1 MTITNRTIRTAL
13 PIIASTLCQKFG
25 VQIALEGEEAY
36 TNGKRI
42 VLPALTKTDI
52 DPTVVY
58 GYLLHE
64 SGHVRHTTFNVKS
77 KQGHNAVLHHALLNI
92 LEDGRIEKKMCDE
105 YAGGYHWIQTLDAH
119 ILKKPEAMGSAEDMK
134 AAKEPLALLMSFI
147 YFFTRCNASGLTA
160 LYANQ
165 LRQTE
170 ADVKSRFG
178 EAFTRDFTA
187 VLNDSL
193 TADSTRAQGKIADRL
208 IALMKQFCQDNPND
222 QPDQQDAS
230 GQNEE
235 GNPSGQG
242 GSGSSSDDAQ
252 NAEGSEAGESSERDA
267 SEAGSASS
275 SSDKGQ
281 SDKQKT
287 KGCKAKAQSQ
297 ADASGEATKENVRA
311 IQSVLDATEEAIN
324 DAMKGADAS
333 KALASDLSEE
343 AQKPG
348 NPNRLQTNVAP
359 TRFMDGLMKPVLE
372 KCLCDKPD
380 NAKAVKDAGEK
391 ISRRLERSLR
401 TKVESLARNHRFH
414 TERGN
419 RLSATRLASFVTGNT
434 KVFTREGEH
443 RDVNTAVHIMID
455 MSGSMDGNSSL
466 GAKKAAYA
474 FAKACAS
481 IKGVNVG
488 VSVFNNAWSV
498 GGKESRRVQTLVKH
512 GERSIK
518 SGLENL
524 TRYSP
529 VGGTPS
535 QDAIMAAQHQLLQVR
550 DVNRRILM
558 FVTDGDVWSAKRL
571 IELMKNTGIES
582 RALFIDAIGLPGF
595 FDREVSARST
605 MDDDELAKLILDLMS
620 DAVFH

>member
-147 YFFTRCNASGLTA
+147 YFFTRYNASGLTA

-267 SEAGSASS
+267 SEAGSASL

-281 SDKQKT
+281 SDKQ
-287 KGCKAKAQSQ
+287 KAKAQSQ

-372 KCLCDKPD
+372 KCLCDKPE

-498 GGKESRRVQTLVKH
+498 GGKESRSVQTLVKH

>member
-267 SEAGSASS
+267 SEAGSASL

-281 SDKQKT
+281 SDKQ
-287 KGCKAKAQSQ
+287 KAKAQSQ

-372 KCLCDKPD
+372 KCLCDKPE

-414 TERGN
+414 TDRGN

-498 GGKESRRVQTLVKH
+498 GGKESRSVQTLVKH

-524 TRYSP
+524 TMYNP
-529 VGGTPS
+529 IGGTPS

>member
-287 KGCKAKAQSQ
+287 KGRKAKAQSQ
-297 ADASGEATKENVRA
+297 ADASGEATNENVRA

-372 KCLCDKPD
+372 K
-380 NAKAVKDAGEK
+380 
-391 ISRRLERSLR
+391 
-401 TKVESLARNHRFH
+401 
-414 TERGN
+414 
-419 RLSATRLASFVTGNT
+419 
-434 KVFTREGEH
+434 
-443 RDVNTAVHIMID
+443 
-455 MSGSMDGNSSL
+455 
-466 GAKKAAYA
+466 
-474 FAKACAS
+474 
-481 IKGVNVG
+481 
-488 VSVFNNAWSV
+488 
-498 GGKESRRVQTLVKH
+498 
-512 GERSIK
+512 
-518 SGLENL
+518 
-524 TRYSP
+524 
-529 VGGTPS
+529 
-535 QDAIMAAQHQLLQVR
+535 
-550 DVNRRILM
+550 
-558 FVTDGDVWSAKRL
+558 
-571 IELMKNTGIES
+571 
-582 RALFIDAIGLPGF
+582 
-595 FDREVSARST
+595 
-605 MDDDELAKLILDLMS
+605 
-620 DAVFH
+620 

>member
-252 NAEGSEAGESSERDA
+252 SAEGSEAGESSERDA
-267 SEAGSASS
+267 SEAGSASL

-281 SDKQKT
+281 SDKQ
-287 KGCKAKAQSQ
+287 KAKAQSQ

-372 KCLCDKPD
+372 KCLCDKPE

-498 GGKESRRVQTLVKH
+498 GGKESRSVQTLVKH

>member
-267 SEAGSASS
+267 SEAGSASL

-281 SDKQKT
+281 SDKQ
-287 KGCKAKAQSQ
+287 KAKAQSQ

-372 KCLCDKPD
+372 KCLCDKPE

-498 GGKESRRVQTLVKH
+498 GGKESRSVQTLVKH

-524 TRYSP
+524 TRYNP

>member
-267 SEAGSASS
+267 SEAGSAFL

-281 SDKQKT
+281 SDKQ
-287 KGCKAKAQSQ
+287 KAKAQSQ

-372 KCLCDKPD
+372 KCLCDKPE

-414 TERGN
+414 TDRGN

-498 GGKESRRVQTLVKH
+498 GGKESRSVQTLVKH

>member
-52 DPTVVY
+52 DPTVIY

-267 SEAGSASS
+267 SEAGSASL

-281 SDKQKT
+281 SDKQ
-287 KGCKAKAQSQ
+287 KAKAQSQ

-372 KCLCDKPD
+372 KCLCDKPE

-498 GGKESRRVQTLVKH
+498 GGKESRSVQTLVKH

>member
-77 KQGHNAVLHHALLNI
+77 KQGHNAGLHHALLNI

-170 ADVKSRFG
+170 ADIKSRFG
-178 EAFTRDFTA
+178 EAFTRDLTA

-193 TADSTRAQGKIADRL
+193 TADSTRALGKIADRL

-222 QPDQQDAS
+222 QNDQQDAS
-230 GQNEE
+230 GKNEE
-235 GNPSGQG
+235 GNSSGQG

-275 SSDKGQ
+275 SSD
-281 SDKQKT
+281 
-287 KGCKAKAQSQ
+287 
-297 ADASGEATKENVRA
+297 
-311 IQSVLDATEEAIN
+311 
-324 DAMKGADAS
+324 
-333 KALASDLSEE
+333 
-343 AQKPG
+343 
-348 NPNRLQTNVAP
+348 
-359 TRFMDGLMKPVLE
+359 
-372 KCLCDKPD
+372 
-380 NAKAVKDAGEK
+380 
-391 ISRRLERSLR
+391 
-401 TKVESLARNHRFH
+401 
-414 TERGN
+414 
-419 RLSATRLASFVTGNT
+419 
-434 KVFTREGEH
+434 
-443 RDVNTAVHIMID
+443 
-455 MSGSMDGNSSL
+455 
-466 GAKKAAYA
+466 
-474 FAKACAS
+474 
-481 IKGVNVG
+481 
-488 VSVFNNAWSV
+488 
-498 GGKESRRVQTLVKH
+498 
-512 GERSIK
+512 
-518 SGLENL
+518 
-524 TRYSP
+524 
-529 VGGTPS
+529 
-535 QDAIMAAQHQLLQVR
+535 
-550 DVNRRILM
+550 
-558 FVTDGDVWSAKRL
+558 
-571 IELMKNTGIES
+571 
-582 RALFIDAIGLPGF
+582 
-595 FDREVSARST
+595 
-605 MDDDELAKLILDLMS
+605 
-620 DAVFH
+620 

>member
-235 GNPSGQG
+235 GNP
-242 GSGSSSDDAQ
+242 
-252 NAEGSEAGESSERDA
+252 EGSEAGESSERDA

-287 KGCKAKAQSQ
+287 KGRKAKAQSQ

-372 KCLCDKPD
+372 KCLCDKPE

-414 TERGN
+414 TDRGN

-498 GGKESRRVQTLVKH
+498 GGKESRSVQTLVKH

-524 TRYSP
+524 TMYNP
-529 VGGTPS
+529 IGGTPS

>member
-267 SEAGSASS
+267 SEAGSASL

-281 SDKQKT
+281 SDKQ
-287 KGCKAKAQSQ
+287 KAKAQSQ

-372 KCLCDKPD
+372 KCLCDKPE

-498 GGKESRRVQTLVKH
+498 GGKESRSVQTLVKH

>member
-230 GQNEE
+230 GQN
-235 GNPSGQG
+235 
-242 GSGSSSDDAQ
+242 
-252 NAEGSEAGESSERDA
+252 AEGSEAGESSERDA

-287 KGCKAKAQSQ
+287 KGRKAKAQSQ

-372 KCLCDKPD
+372 KCLCDKPE

-414 TERGN
+414 TDRGN

-498 GGKESRRVQTLVKH
+498 GGKESRSVQTLVKH

>member
-52 DPTVVY
+52 DH

-242 GSGSSSDDAQ
+242 GSGSSSDDTQ

-287 KGCKAKAQSQ
+287 KGRKAKAQSQ

-348 NPNRLQTNVAP
+348 NPNRLQTNVAL

-372 KCLCDKPD
+372 KCLCDKPE

-414 TERGN
+414 TDRGN

-498 GGKESRRVQTLVKH
+498 GGKESRSVQTLVKH

-524 TRYSP
+524 TMYNP
-529 VGGTPS
+529 IGGTPS

>member
-281 SDKQKT
+281 SDKQK
-287 KGCKAKAQSQ
+287 AKAQSQ

-372 KCLCDKPD
+372 KCLCDKPE

-414 TERGN
+414 TDRGN

-498 GGKESRRVQTLVKH
+498 GGKESRSVQTLVKH

-524 TRYSP
+524 TMYNP
-529 VGGTPS
+529 IGGTPS

-550 DVNRRILM
+550 NVNRRILM

>member
-208 IALMKQFCQDNPND
+208 IALMKKTIPTINPISRMR
-222 QPDQQDAS
+222 PD
-230 GQNEE
+230 
-235 GNPSGQG
+235 
-242 GSGSSSDDAQ
+242 
-252 NAEGSEAGESSERDA
+252 R
-267 SEAGSASS
+267 
-275 SSDKGQ
+275 
-281 SDKQKT
+281 T
-287 KGCKAKAQSQ
+287 K
-297 ADASGEATKENVRA
+297 RA
-311 IQSVLDATEEAIN
+311 IQAVRVVRARLRTTLRTP
-324 DAMKGADAS
+324 
-333 KALASDLSEE
+333 KALKRVNLPSATLL
-343 AQKPG
+343 KPALPPRRQTRG
-348 NPNRLQTNVAP
+348 SRTSRRPKAARPRL
-359 TRFMDGLMKPVLE
+359 
-372 KCLCDKPD
+372 
-380 NAKAVKDAGEK
+380 
-391 ISRRLERSLR
+391 SRRLTPPAKPRR
-401 TKVESLARNHRFH
+401 KTFVRF
-414 TERGN
+414 
-419 RLSATRLASFVTGNT
+419 
-434 KVFTREGEH
+434 
-443 RDVNTAVHIMID
+443 
-455 MSGSMDGNSSL
+455 
-466 GAKKAAYA
+466 
-474 FAKACAS
+474 
-481 IKGVNVG
+481 
-488 VSVFNNAWSV
+488 
-498 GGKESRRVQTLVKH
+498 SRC
-512 GERSIK
+512 
-518 SGLENL
+518 
-524 TRYSP
+524 
-529 VGGTPS
+529 
-535 QDAIMAAQHQLLQVR
+535 
-550 DVNRRILM
+550 
-558 FVTDGDVWSAKRL
+558 
-571 IELMKNTGIES
+571 
-582 RALFIDAIGLPGF
+582 
-595 FDREVSARST
+595 
-605 MDDDELAKLILDLMS
+605 
-620 DAVFH
+620 